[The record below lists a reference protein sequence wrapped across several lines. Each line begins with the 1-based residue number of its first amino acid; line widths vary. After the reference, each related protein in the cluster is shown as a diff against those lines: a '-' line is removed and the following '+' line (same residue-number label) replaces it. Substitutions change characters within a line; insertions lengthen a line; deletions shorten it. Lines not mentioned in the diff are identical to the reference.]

1 MRFIFILTL
10 VILSMIVNASDN
22 ERVELSNY
30 LRELNKIDRLISR
43 AKYSTNKNEETVF
56 NYILLEKDLNNLKQG
71 IQEYLNSPNRNPRV
85 ITEHIEPISGA
96 YLQ

>member
-10 VILSMIVNASDN
+10 VFISTIVSASDN

-43 AKYSTNKNEETVF
+43 AKYSTNKNEETAF
-56 NYILLEKDLNNLKQG
+56 NYILLENDLNNLKQG
-71 IQEYLNSPNRNPRV
+71 IKEYLNSPNRNPRV
-85 ITEHIEPISGA
+85 ITERIEPISGA